1 MSYSRSPR
9 RSRSRSGGKMKLS
22 IRNLD
27 PHTDELDIEE
37 VFKHY
42 GEIED
47 IYVPRDDKM
56 VCNRGY
62 AFVTFMSSRDA
73 SAALKEDNAMLRGQ
87 RLRVA
92 FAHRRPGNMRPP
104 RSYVPSRDGPGGLL
118 REWVAKTLRER
129 SPDGRRHRIRSPW
142 RGRGSRSRKSRS
154 PYRRS
159 LSPYRRSPRRRV
171 SRSRSR
177 SRYRSRSR
185 SLSDRHEN
193 KRSRSDRYEYKKRS
207 RSRSRDTKRLRSR
220 SRTRDKDYRRSRSR

>member
-1 MSYSRSPR
+1 
-9 RSRSRSGGKMKLS
+9 MKLS

-129 SPDGRRHRIRSPW
+129 SPDGRRHRIRSPY

-159 LSPYRRSPRRRV
+159 KSPSPYRRSPRRRV

-185 SLSDRHEN
+185 SPIDRLEN

-207 RSRSRDTKRLRSR
+207 RSRSRDTKRLRSK
-220 SRTRDKDYRRSRSR
+220 SRTRERNYRRSRSR

>member
-1 MSYSRSPR
+1 
-9 RSRSRSGGKMKLS
+9 MKLS

-56 VCNRGY
+56 ICNRGY

-73 SAALKEDNAMLRGQ
+73 SAALKEDNAMLRGM

-159 LSPYRRSPRRRV
+159 PSPSPYRRSPRRRV

-185 SLSDRHEN
+185 SPRDRIEN
-193 KRSRSDRYEYKKRS
+193 KRSRSDRHEYKKRS
-207 RSRSRDTKRLRSR
+207 RSRSRDTKRLRSK
-220 SRTRDKDYRRSRSR
+220 SRTRERNHRRSRSR

>member
-9 RSRSRSGGKMKLS
+9 RSRSRSGVKTKLS

-42 GEIED
+42 GELED
-47 IYVPRDDKM
+47 IYVPRDEKM

-62 AFVTFMSSRDA
+62 AFVTFMSARDA
-73 SAALKEDNAMLRGQ
+73 KSALAEDCTMLRGQ

-104 RSYVPSRDGPGGLL
+104 RSYVPSRDGAGGLL
-118 REWVAKTLRER
+118 REWVAKTLRDR
-129 SPDGRRHRIRSPW
+129 SPDGRGHRIRSPW
-142 RGRGSRSRKSRS
+142 RGPASRSRKSRS
-154 PYRRS
+154 AYRRS
-159 LSPYRRSPRRRV
+159 SSPYRRTTRRRV

-177 SRYRSRSR
+177 DRYRSRTR
-185 SLSDRHEN
+185 SPVERRGERIVKYTN
-193 KRSRSDRYEYKKRS
+193 RKRSRT
-207 RSRSRDTKRLRSR
+207 RSRDGKRLRSR
-220 SRTRDKDYRRSRSR
+220 SRTRERYSRRSRSR

>member
-1 MSYSRSPR
+1 
-9 RSRSRSGGKMKLS
+9 MKLS

-73 SAALKEDNAMLRGQ
+73 SSALKEDNAMLRGQ

-129 SPDGRRHRIRSPW
+129 SPDGRRHRIRSPY

-159 LSPYRRSPRRRV
+159 KSPSPYRRSPRRRV

-185 SLSDRHEN
+185 SPIDRLEN

-207 RSRSRDTKRLRSR
+207 RSRSRDTKRLRSK
-220 SRTRDKDYRRSRSR
+220 SRTRERNYRRSRSR